1 MLFLSSLV
9 LAGAVVYLVN
19 PDGGALM
26 IAAGCTAAVV
36 KWLASMIGFNFKRE
50 A

>member
-1 MLFLSSLV
+1 MLFLAALV
-9 LAGAVVYLVN
+9 LGGAIVYLVN

-26 IAAGCTAAVV
+26 IAASCAAAVV
-36 KWLASMIGFNFKRE
+36 KWLVSVIGFNRLK

>member
-9 LAGAVVYLVN
+9 LAGAIVYTVN

-26 IAAGCTAAVV
+26 IAAGCAAAVV
-36 KWLASMIGFNFKRE
+36 KWLAPVIASIRLK

>member
-1 MLFLSSLV
+1 MIFLSSLV
-9 LAGAVVYLVN
+9 LAGAVVYLAN

-26 IAAGCTAAVV
+26 IAAGCAAAVV
-36 KWLASMIGFNFKRE
+36 TWLAPLIGFKRLK

>member
-1 MLFLSSLV
+1 MLFMAALV
-9 LAGAVVYLVN
+9 LSGGVVYLVN

-26 IAAGCTAAVV
+26 IAAGCAAAVV
-36 KWLASMIGFNFKRE
+36 KWLASVIGFNRLK